1 MAVFT
6 SSYLVTEHPKHN
18 IYNHCIHSINWAVN
32 RLDLLETC
40 IYIYKNLKK
49 RYIIYVYECVALRG
63 RALERKNRV
72 FYYLNVRIL
81 M

>member
-40 IYIYKNLKK
+40 IYIKK
-49 RYIIYVYECVALRG
+49 IYVIYVYECVALRG
-63 RALERKNRV
+63 RALERKK
-72 FYYLNVRIL
+72 
-81 M
+81 

>member
-40 IYIYKNLKK
+40 IYIKK
-49 RYIIYVYECVALRG
+49 KVRNIRVRVCSFTWEGI
-63 RALERKNRV
+63 RKKK
-72 FYYLNVRIL
+72 IGSSIT
-81 M
+81 

>member
-40 IYIYKNLKK
+40 ILKK
-49 RYIIYVYECVALRG
+49 KKKGYIIYVYECVALHG
-63 RALERKNRV
+63 RVLERKK
-72 FYYLNVRIL
+72 
-81 M
+81 